1 MPDVLTDRDGPV
13 LRLTLNRPEVLNA
26 LTGAA
31 HAELAAALG
40 EAADPAVRVVVLTGA
55 GRAFCVGQDLRDLAG
70 ADADIAALL
79 RAHYH
84 PTLLAMRAL
93 RVPVLAAVNG
103 PAAGAGLGL
112 ACACDLRI
120 ASGDASFVP
129 AFVSVGLV
137 PDSGASWFLAR
148 ILGPARAFEWLVS
161 GRRLGAAEAL
171 GWGLVSEV
179 VPAEAFEAAVADRAA
194 RLAAMPTRRG
204 GADPPRPR
212 RGHRQR
218 PRRPARARGGASGR
232 GVRHGGLRRGRRRLP
247 REARA
252 TVPGPVAPGPEI
264 PGAPGIARLPLPTPF
279 PVGPVNC
286 YLIEDA
292 PLTLV
297 DPGPATDAAL
307 QALEAGLA
315 ARGHRLE
322 EVGLVLVTHRAPRPL
337 RARSRRCSGARAP
350 RSPPWPRWPPCWA
363 TTTGRLRRMPPTAAG
378 SCAATARRRRWWR
391 RSGRPRPGSAGWG
404 AACGSIGCWPR
415 GRRSGS
421 PAAG

>member
-1 MPDVLTDRDGPV
+1 VPDVLIDRDGPV

-26 LTGAA
+26 VTGAA

-194 RLAAMPTRRG
+194 RLAAMPTR
-204 GADPPRPR
+204 AVALTR
-212 RGHRQR
+212 R
-218 PRRPARARGGASGR
+218 ALDAATAN
-232 GVRHGGLRRGRRRLP
+232 GL
-247 REARA
+247 
-252 TVPGPVAPGPEI
+252 
-264 PGAPGIARLPLPTPF
+264 
-279 PVGPVNC
+279 
-286 YLIEDA
+286 DA
-292 PLTLV
+292 QLELE
-297 DPGPATDAAL
+297 AAL
-307 QALEAGLA
+307 QAEAF
-315 ARGHRLE
+315 
-322 EVGLVLVTHRAPRPL
+322 
-337 RARSRRCSGARAP
+337 
-350 RSPPWPRWPPCWA
+350 A
-363 TTTGRLRRMPPTAAG
+363 TEDFAE
-378 SCAATARRRRWWR
+378 
-391 RSGRPRPGSAGWG
+391 G
-404 AACGSIGCWPR
+404 AAAFLEKREPRFR
-415 GRRSGS
+415 GR
-421 PAAG
+421 